1 MNEAKITDYPVKNKN
16 ETTVK
21 ELAGLEVTQSFFRM
35 KLSKAAYLIEKILE
49 QTLKTEEETQDDL
62 IAASEVNLI
71 LKF

>member
-21 ELAGLEVTQSFFRM
+21 ELADLEVTQSFFRM
-35 KLSKAAYLIEKILE
+35 KLSKAAYQIEKILE
-49 QTLKTEEETQDDL
+49 QTPKTEEETQDDL